1 MGIVKAIDNL
11 PRSALPFSFRLVSSL
26 ADSQTI
32 DNQAKKQGG
41 QCMTLFQIGEKVVYP
56 NHGIGTVENISTRSF
71 GAQFERYYL
80 LRLTYNSMTVMVP
93 FSHVEEIGIRKVTR
107 NGEIARVLSF
117 LAEGH
122 AQRKADWKDRYKENS
137 DKMRHGSLLEIA
149 EVLKTLLILQSQ
161 KPLSFREKKM
171 LERARHMLVT
181 ELSIS
186 RSLAE
191 HDAIDTLQAA
201 LAKSSL
207 SLPAPA

>member
-1 MGIVKAIDNL
+1 
-11 PRSALPFSFRLVSSL
+11 
-26 ADSQTI
+26 
-32 DNQAKKQGG
+32 
-41 QCMTLFQIGEKVVYP
+41 MTLFQIGEKIVYP

-93 FSHVEEIGIRKVTR
+93 FSHVQEIGLRKVTG
-107 NGEIARVLSF
+107 N
-117 LAEGH
+117 

-149 EVLKTLLILQSQ
+149 EVLKTLLILQSE

-186 RSLAE
+186 RGLAE
-191 HDAIDTLQAA
+191 MEAIGVLQAA